1 MKIYTKGGDDGTT
14 SLFGGRR
21 VHKDDIRI
29 DSYGTIDELNS
40 WIGLIG
46 AFTINASR
54 KDFLKTIQDRLFT
67 VGAEL
72 AADPSKPKLKKPDL
86 FLSDVELLEKEID
99 AMEETLPSMTH
110 FVLPGGHK
118 EVAQAHIARCV
129 CRRAERL
136 IVALDRES
144 PVLETV
150 KQYINRLSDYLF
162 VLSRVMTK
170 ELNSEEVPWNPR
182 Y

>member
-40 WIGLIG
+40 WIGLLG

-86 FLSDVELLEKEID
+86 FLSDVELLEKKL
-99 AMEETLPSMTH
+99 MQWKKH
-110 FVLPGGHK
+110 
-118 EVAQAHIARCV
+118 C
-129 CRRAERL
+129 
-136 IVALDRES
+136 
-144 PVLETV
+144 PV
-150 KQYINRLSDYLF
+150 
-162 VLSRVMTK
+162 
-170 ELNSEEVPWNPR
+170 
-182 Y
+182 